1 MADITVQE
9 LIERMEKGEKL
20 NIIDVREV
28 YENEEFNI
36 GATLIPLGELPGRL
50 DELAHLKNEE
60 IIVHC
65 RSGAR
70 SNNAKMY
77 MMSERIYQCKKFTWW
92 NVRVQSYHPKIKSNF
107 HWIEQLTKA
116 GILI

>member
-9 LIERMEKGEKL
+9 LIERMDKGEKL

-50 DELAHLKNEE
+50 PELDALKNEE

-70 SNNAKMY
+70 SNNAKLF
-77 MMSERIYQCKKFTWW
+77 MMSEGFT
-92 NVRVQSYHPKIKSNF
+92 NVRNLLGGMLEYRATTQK
-107 HWIEQLTKA
+107 
-116 GILI
+116 